1 MHALGPAVFSPV
13 RDFGVYNVRVT
24 GDSGRAVR
32 PNKMKAE
39 LYVSIQEKGGGWAL
53 EVIFT
58 NSQAVAPL
66 SLALQ

>member
-1 MHALGPAVFSPV
+1 M
-13 RDFGVYNVRVT
+13 T

-32 PNKMKAE
+32 LNKMKAE
-39 LYVSIQEKGGGWAL
+39 LYLSIQEKGGGWAL